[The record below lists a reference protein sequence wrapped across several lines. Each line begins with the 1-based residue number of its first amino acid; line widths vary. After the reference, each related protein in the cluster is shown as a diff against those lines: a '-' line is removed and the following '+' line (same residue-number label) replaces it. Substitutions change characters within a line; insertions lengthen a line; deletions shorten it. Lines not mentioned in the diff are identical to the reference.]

1 MLQSGF
7 VNITTGLNMRVVSK
21 DWCKTVDKLY
31 CRDHTKKSC
40 LAPTLLPTVTVKLPL
55 NQDRLMRVNDFVENK
70 HCQFLGGR
78 LNLLLSDTKER
89 ISYPVFDELV
99 ANVWKRVTK
108 VTVTQEMGTYLELE
122 DIENLCRPILGQ
134 MSNLTSI
141 SCYLYMDVELILC
154 LPNPEKLEFLLTA
167 NMDVVREGSDNWS
180 QVFER
185 CQSNLKILA
194 STILTR
200 GMELALPHGRFEK
213 LDEIR
218 IVSHYRDFIDDEG
231 PENLN
236 ARGAYLDQLSR
247 DGVSTHFP
255 SLKRIEVPFCDDG
268 VMEGSDWQFPRQLI
282 RLTQI
287 HESVQEMEINVSAWL
302 HLSLDFYPILRRYL
316 RTGSYNLR
324 RLVINT
330 GFYPDSFNWGLE
342 IAKIW
347 PNLRSLKID
356 HIEYVKRNGR
366 GKWQR
371 LDKLLKC
378 TEC

>member
-7 VNITTGLNMRVVSK
+7 VDTRTGLNLRLLSK
-21 DWCKTVDKLY
+21 EWRKTMDELY
-31 CRDHTKKSC
+31 CRNHTKKSC
-40 LAPTLLPTVTVKLPL
+40 LTPTFLPTVTVKLPL
-55 NQDRLMRVNDFVENK
+55 NQDRLLKVHDFVENK

-78 LNLLLSDTKER
+78 LKLLISDTKER
-89 ISYPVFDELV
+89 ISYPKFDERV
-99 ANVWKRVTK
+99 ANVWKGVTN
-108 VTVTQEMGTYLELE
+108 VTVTQELGTYLELE
-122 DIENLCRPILGQ
+122 EIEDICRPILGE
-134 MSNLTSI
+134 MSSLTSI

-180 QVFER
+180 LVFER

-200 GMELALPHGRFEK
+200 GMEVALPQGQFEK
-213 LDEIR
+213 LEEIR
-218 IVSHYRDFIDDEG
+218 IVSHFCDFIDIEG

-236 ARGAYLDQLSR
+236 AKGAYLDQLSR
-247 DGVSTHFP
+247 DGVITHFP

-268 VMEGSDWQFPRQLI
+268 VMEGGDWQFPRQLI

-287 HESVQEMEINVSAWL
+287 HESVEEMEINVSAWL

-316 RTGSYNLR
+316 QTGSYNLR

-330 GFYPDSFNWGLE
+330 GFYPDSFSWGLE
-342 IAKIW
+342 FAKIW

-356 HIEYVKRNGR
+356 HIEYVGRNGR
-366 GKWQR
+366 GGWQR